1 MKRKKH
7 KNTSHKKTPMKMS
20 EILLNYAWGYAIEGQ
35 TDPKQ
40 RQHFMNVACT
50 AWNCSLLPD
59 EDCHR
64 TIANFVNNMGATGG
78 LQADDANMLAL
89 SNDLHN
95 LVEYKREHYSLIRKL
110 VVSAELF
117 DEGGTIRC
125 KAASTDF
132 DAMVKARQTRE
143 L

>member
-1 MKRKKH
+1 
-7 KNTSHKKTPMKMS
+7 
-20 EILLNYAWGYAIEGQ
+20 
-35 TDPKQ
+35 
-40 RQHFMNVACT
+40 
-50 AWNCSLLPD
+50 
-59 EDCHR
+59 
-64 TIANFVNNMGATGG
+64 MGATGG
-78 LQADDANMLAL
+78 LQTDDANMQAL

-117 DEGGTIRC
+117 DEGGTIRR

-132 DAMVKARQTRE
+132 DAMVKARRTRE